1 MSTHSFSW
9 RLALSDEDL
18 KAAYNMRHEVFVKEH
33 GFDAG
38 RELDSFDDTAAQ
50 LLLID
55 DGDNSVQGTLRVV
68 PLPVDDKAPLYY
80 DASRREN
87 SPPGSGRTEEQVISA
102 LVNGQQLLEQSAD
115 GPSALISGV
124 RLGRIAVHTAH
135 RGRGGGRHL
144 LDGAEKW
151 IIQALNQ
158 TPVTKGTKEVDATI
172 EISGLVGARKF
183 YDHLGYHTDNNE
195 YMEEGHPHLLY
206 SKRITVRKD

>member
-1 MSTHSFSW
+1 M
-9 RLALSDEDL
+9 LVLII
-18 KAAYNMRHEVFVKEH
+18 
-33 GFDAG
+33 
-38 RELDSFDDTAAQ
+38 SFDDTAAQ

-68 PLPVDDKAPLYY
+68 PLPVEDKAPLYY
-80 DASRREN
+80 DASRRDN
-87 SPPGSGRTEEQVISA
+87 NPPGSGRTEEQVISA
-102 LVNGQQLLEQSAD
+102 LVDGQQLLEQSAD

-183 YDHLGYHTDNNE
+183 YDQYVSYLFSLGYHTDNNE
-195 YMEEGHPHLLY
+195 YQEEGHPHLLY